1 MTPGTTPGEPLAAAS
16 EPLPPLVKAPPPGEP
31 QSGPGELHIPHG
43 ELQTPPGEPL
53 LAARGVSVSFAVGSK
68 LMARIRHEER
78 LLHAVDGVDLEIRRG
93 ESLALVGESGSGKS
107 TLALALTGLRPAG
120 QGEIRFDGRRLPARR
135 SRADR
140 RRIQMVFQDPYSSLN
155 PRLTVGG
162 MLSEL
167 LNAHHVV
174 PRSQVKEV
182 SAELLTLVGLA
193 PAALSAYPRQF
204 SGGQRQRVAIARALA
219 LRPDVLVADEP
230 VSALDVSVQAT
241 ILNLLQDLRGEL
253 GLTLLLISHNLAV
266 VRHLCD
272 RVAVMY
278 MGRIVEIAPTE
289 QVFRTP
295 GHPYTR
301 GLLAA
306 IPRLTEQAGEDGP
319 PAIAG
324 DPPSPLRL
332 PAGCRFRT
340 RCPMAQAR
348 CEQEDPALAASPE
361 DPRHL
366 AACHFAFTPVNAV
379 DGPDFPGDHDR
390 QA

>member
-1 MTPGTTPGEPLAAAS
+1 MLA
-16 EPLPPLVKAPPPGEP
+16 
-31 QSGPGELHIPHG
+31 
-43 ELQTPPGEPL
+43 
-53 LAARGVSVSFAVGSK
+53 
-68 LMARIRHEER
+68 
-78 LLHAVDGVDLEIRRG
+78 
-93 ESLALVGESGSGKS
+93 
-107 TLALALTGLRPAG
+107 
-120 QGEIRFDGRRLPARR
+120 
-135 SRADR
+135 
-140 RRIQMVFQDPYSSLN
+140 
-155 PRLTVGG
+155 
-162 MLSEL
+162 EL
-167 LNAHHVV
+167 LKAHHVV
-174 PRSQVKEV
+174 PRNQVKEV
-182 SAELLTLVGLA
+182 SSELLTLVGLA
-193 PAALSAYPRQF
+193 PTALSAYPRQF

-241 ILNLLQDLRGEL
+241 ILNLLQDLRREL

-278 MGRIVEIAPTE
+278 LGRIVEIAPTE

-295 GHPYTR
+295 RHPYTR

-306 IPRLTEQAGEDGP
+306 IPRLTAQATEDGP

-324 DPPSPLRL
+324 DPPSPLRI

-348 CEQEDPALAASPE
+348 CEEEDPALAVSPD

-366 AACHFAFTPVNAV
+366 AACHFAFTPAT
-379 DGPDFPGDHDR
+379 PTTSATPGTPGSPATAPEATR
-390 QA
+390 P